1 MPNLKTNAM
10 RILDREN
17 IEYNSYRYDY
27 DDGAVDGI
35 TVAEKIGKS
44 IEQVYKTL
52 VAEGI
57 SGEYY
62 VFIIP
67 VSHELNL
74 KAAAKSVGEKS
85 IKMIKVS
92 EITKVTGY
100 IRGGCSPIGIKKDYK
115 TILDSSSEN
124 LDKIIVSAGKIG
136 YQIELDPKDLINLV
150 QGEIKDIT

>member
-27 DDGAVDGI
+27 DDGLIDGI
-35 TVAEKIGKS
+35 AVAEKIGKS

-52 VAEGI
+52 VAEGV

-67 VSHELNL
+67 VSHELSL
-74 KAAAKSVGEKS
+74 KAGAKSVGEKS
-85 IKMIKVS
+85 IKMIKAS
-92 EITKVTGY
+92 DIIKVTGY
-100 IRGGCSPIGIKKDYK
+100 VRGGCSPIGMKKNYK
-115 TILDSSSEN
+115 TILDSSSKS

-136 YQIELDPKDLINLV
+136 YQIELHPKDLINLV
-150 QGEIKDIT
+150 KGEIGDII